1 MFRKIEIEIEVK
13 NLVPGSRNSG
23 PRIGIHLWRR
33 IFFFIIFEPLMRV
46 GARKIGKIQEGDY
59 LLL

>member
-1 MFRKIEIEIEVK
+1 MEE
-13 NLVPGSRNSG
+13 N
-23 PRIGIHLWRR
+23 
-33 IFFFIIFEPLMRV
+33 FFLIIFEPLMRV

>member
-1 MFRKIEIEIEVK
+1 VEE
-13 NLVPGSRNSG
+13 N
-23 PRIGIHLWRR
+23 
-33 IFFFIIFEPLMRV
+33 FFFIFEPLMRV